1 MGLCLAARGGVCP
14 GAGACPMRTLVVV
27 VNRLLWVAPTLL
39 GLLAIVFVISHVIP
53 ADPAAFAAGENA
65 SPETVAAIRAKLG
78 LDQPLYIQ
86 FFRYIQS
93 ILAGDMGQSIY
104 TGRPVAE
111 DLMSRLPATM
121 ELAVAAVIVA
131 TVGGV
136 PLGVVSALYRNSWLD
151 HFLRVVT
158 IAGLAIASFWFAIIL
173 QLTFSMRLGI
183 TPLSG
188 RVDGWGPEPITGF
201 YLIDALIRHDPE
213 IFFDAAW
220 HMILPVVTLA
230 LPAAATV
237 VRFTRAGVLNALA
250 SNFVLYETA
259 MGYPRRLI
267 IWKYVL
273 RNALIGTVTQ
283 IGLIFGILL
292 AGAVVVEAVFDW
304 PGLGTFA
311 VNSILSSDYNA
322 VMGFTLIAGSLF
334 IVVNLLVDIL
344 QGVID
349 PRERA

>member
-1 MGLCLAARGGVCP
+1 
-14 GAGACPMRTLVVV
+14 MRTLVLV
-27 VNRLLWVAPTLL
+27 VNRLLWVVPTLI
-39 GLLAIVFVISHVIP
+39 GLLAIVFFISHVIP

-65 SPETVAAIRAKLG
+65 SAETIAAMRAKLG
-78 LDQPLYIQ
+78 LDQPLHIQ
-86 FFRYIQS
+86 FGRYIQQVVS
-93 ILAGDMGQSIY
+93 GDMGKSIY

-111 DLMSRLPATM
+111 DLLSRLPATM
-121 ELAVAAVIVA
+121 ELAVAAVLVA
-131 TVGGV
+131 TLIGV
-136 PLGVVSALYRNSWLD
+136 PLGVISALYRNSWLD
-151 HFLRVVT
+151 HFLRIIT
-158 IAGLAIASFWFAIIL
+158 IAGLAMASFWFAIIL
-173 QLTFSMRLGI
+173 QLTFSMRLGL

-201 YLIDALIRHDPE
+201 YLVDALIRQDPE
-213 IFFDAAW
+213 IFLDALN
-220 HMILPVVTLA
+220 HMILPVTTLA
-230 LPAAATV
+230 LPATATI

-250 SNFVLYETA
+250 SNYVLYETA

-322 VMGFTLIAGSLF
+322 VMGFTLIAGTLF
-334 IVVNLLVDIL
+334 ILVNLLVDVL

>member
-1 MGLCLAARGGVCP
+1 VKTLA
-14 GAGACPMRTLVVV
+14 LV

-39 GLLAIVFVISHVIP
+39 GLLAIVFFISHVIP
-53 ADPAAFAAGENA
+53 ADPASFAAGENA
-65 SPETVAAIRAKLG
+65 SPETVAAVRARLG
-78 LDQPLYIQ
+78 LDQPVHIQ
-86 FFRYIQS
+86 FLRYIQA
-93 ILAGDMGQSIY
+93 ILQGDLGRSIY

-121 ELAVAAVIVA
+121 ELAIAAVIVA
-131 TVGGV
+131 GAIGV
-136 PLGVVSALYRNSWLD
+136 PLGVVSALYRNTWLD
-151 HFLRVVT
+151 HALRLVT
-158 IAGLAIASFWFAIIL
+158 IAGLAMASFWFAIIL

-183 TPLSG
+183 TPLHG
-188 RVDGWGPEPITGF
+188 RVDGWGPEQITGF
-201 YLIDALIRHDPE
+201 YVIDALIMQDPE
-213 IFFDAAW
+213 ILLDALH
-220 HMILPVVTLA
+220 HMLLPVATLA
-230 LPAAATV
+230 LPATATI
-237 VRFTRAGVLNALA
+237 VRFTRAGVLNALS
-250 SNFVLYETA
+250 SNYVLYETA
-259 MGYPRRLI
+259 MGYPRRLV

-334 IVVNLLVDIL
+334 ILVNLLVDIL
-344 QGVID
+344 QGMID

>member
-1 MGLCLAARGGVCP
+1 
-14 GAGACPMRTLVVV
+14 MRTLVLV
-27 VNRLLWVAPTLL
+27 VNRLLWVVPTLI
-39 GLLAIVFVISHVIP
+39 GLLAIVFFISHVIP

-65 SPETVAAIRAKLG
+65 SAETIAAMRAKLG
-78 LDQPLYIQ
+78 LDQPLHIQ
-86 FFRYIQS
+86 FGRYIQQVVS
-93 ILAGDMGQSIY
+93 GDMGKSIY

-111 DLMSRLPATM
+111 DLLSRLPATM
-121 ELAVAAVIVA
+121 ELAVAAVLVA
-131 TVGGV
+131 TLIGV
-136 PLGVVSALYRNSWLD
+136 PLGVISALYRNSWLD
-151 HFLRVVT
+151 HFLRIIT
-158 IAGLAIASFWFAIIL
+158 IAGLAMASFWFAIIL
-173 QLTFSMRLGI
+173 QLTFAMRLGL
-183 TPLSG
+183 TPLAG
-188 RVDGWGPEPITGF
+188 RVDGLGPEPITGF
-201 YLIDALIRHDPE
+201 YLVDALIRQDPE
-213 IFFDAAW
+213 IFLDALN
-220 HMILPVVTLA
+220 HMILPVTTLA
-230 LPAAATV
+230 LPATATI

-250 SNFVLYETA
+250 SNYVLYETA

-334 IVVNLLVDIL
+334 ILVNLLVDVL